1 MANAKIYGI
10 AMTILDVMTDV
21 FPQEYRDFVFAGL
34 LDPGDVVEMVMFDLI
49 KMTYDRTEEK
59 HSMRYFFEKYGIT
72 EQDQIM
78 RYSRIQSYVQKY
90 RKREYD
96 FRTKESDFDILSDIS
111 ALLPP
116 DMSDMKTKLD
126 GYQLTGMNFFELTT
140 ILENEFTKAFTEL
153 RLIDSKKI
161 PNARF
166 REIIA
171 QYDNEILQMNGRW
184 VKSDENIVFY
194 TLAAFT
200 LEWKYPI
207 NFIYSIVKRME
218 ELGISEFPDQ
228 KSRMATFCADINY
241 VSAELKARI
250 STHSRMITVRDRY
263 IDLMLQEP
271 EGSLLFEAEQM
282 AFLEGLTMVS
292 LLTKNMTIDKVPIQE
307 WFIKNTTK
315 EDWAS
320 FFIDYDIF
328 GYINGWEKQ
337 WSNKRIRYFRECLS
351 MLLRRGGQA

>member
-1 MANAKIYGI
+1 MPNSKMMGV
-10 AMTILDVMTDV
+10 AMTILQVLADV
-21 FPQEYRDFVFAGL
+21 FPQDYRDFVFAGL
-34 LDPGDVVEMVMFDLI
+34 LDPGDVVKMVMFDLI
-49 KMTYDRTEEK
+49 KKTYDKTEEK

-90 RKREYD
+90 RKREFD
-96 FRTKESDFDILSDIS
+96 FRTKEADFDIVSEISD
-111 ALLPP
+111 LLPP
-116 DMSDMKTKLD
+116 NMSDIKNKLD
-126 GYQLTGMNFFELTT
+126 GYHLSEMNFFELTT
-140 ILENEFTKAFTEL
+140 IMENEFTKAFTEL

-161 PNARF
+161 SNARF
-166 REIIA
+166 KEIIA
-171 QYDNEILQMNGRW
+171 QYDREILQMNGQW

-207 NFIYSIVKRME
+207 NFIYNIAKRME
-218 ELGISEFPDQ
+218 DLGISEFPDQ
-228 KSRMATFCADINY
+228 KSRMATLCADINF
-241 VSAELKARI
+241 VSAELKTRI

-271 EGSLLFEAEQM
+271 EGSPLFEAEQM

-292 LLTKNMTIDKVPIQE
+292 LLVKNMTIDGVPIQE
-307 WFIKNTTK
+307 WFIKNTMK

-337 WSNKRIRYFRECLS
+337 WSNKRIRYFRECLR

>member
-1 MANAKIYGI
+1 M
-10 AMTILDVMTDV
+10 
-21 FPQEYRDFVFAGL
+21 
-34 LDPGDVVEMVMFDLI
+34 
-49 KMTYDRTEEK
+49 
-59 HSMRYFFEKYGIT
+59 
-72 EQDQIM
+72 
-78 RYSRIQSYVQKY
+78 
-90 RKREYD
+90 
-96 FRTKESDFDILSDIS
+96 
-111 ALLPP
+111 
-116 DMSDMKTKLD
+116 
-126 GYQLTGMNFFELTT
+126 
-140 ILENEFTKAFTEL
+140 
-153 RLIDSKKI
+153 
-161 PNARF
+161 
-166 REIIA
+166 
-171 QYDNEILQMNGRW
+171 
-184 VKSDENIVFY
+184 KSDENIVFY

>member
-10 AMTILDVMTDV
+10 AMTILDVMKDV
-21 FPQEYRDFVFAGL
+21 FPQDYRDFVFAGL
-34 LDPGDVVEMVMFDLI
+34 LDPGDVVEMVIFDLI

-96 FRTKESDFDILSDIS
+96 FRTKESNFDILSDIS

-126 GYQLTGMNFFELTT
+126 GYQLTEMNFFELTT

-161 PNARF
+161 PNERF

-200 LEWKYPI
+200 IEWKYPI
-207 NFIYSIVKRME
+207 NFIYSIAKRME
-218 ELGISEFPDQ
+218 ELGISEFSDQ

-271 EGSLLFEAEQM
+271 EGSFLFEAEQM